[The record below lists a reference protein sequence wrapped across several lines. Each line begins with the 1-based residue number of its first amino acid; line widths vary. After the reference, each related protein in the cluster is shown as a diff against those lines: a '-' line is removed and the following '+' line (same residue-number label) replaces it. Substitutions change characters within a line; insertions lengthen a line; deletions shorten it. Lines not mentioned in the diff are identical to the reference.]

1 MKYLSTRILFL
12 IMLTCSCVRF
22 SYAQQSVLDSLFAK
36 GDSTAV
42 IDSLLKDFDSYLDS
56 LTKPRS
62 FFSASVGIGNGYY
75 SFENKNS
82 VFLTNAQKMMISPS
96 VGYYHKSGLG
106 ITATGYYLLDDA
118 NSQFYQFS
126 ITPSYDFIG
135 HKKIGFGFA
144 FSRYFEK
151 DSLPFYTTPIG
162 NELFGYF
169 TVKKMWLRPTV
180 SVSYGWGSN
189 TEYQQKQAL
198 IWRERLQRYERGFVY
213 IKNKESVMD
222 FATLI
227 SLKHDFDFYHLFH
240 REDAFTLTPVALFT
254 AATQAFGFNSSYQYS
269 FNAIRANLLP
279 SNQNISDQSSFRP
292 QSVAFILR
300 SDYNLRKLFIMP
312 QFVLDYYLPQ
322 TDKHLNF
329 GYSVTAGFNF

>member
-151 DSLPFYTTPIG
+151 DSLPFYKPLSAMNCSDI
-162 NELFGYF
+162 
-169 TVKKMWLRPTV
+169 
-180 SVSYGWGSN
+180 
-189 TEYQQKQAL
+189 
-198 IWRERLQRYERGFVY
+198 
-213 IKNKESVMD
+213 
-222 FATLI
+222 
-227 SLKHDFDFYHLFH
+227 
-240 REDAFTLTPVALFT
+240 
-254 AATQAFGFNSSYQYS
+254 
-269 FNAIRANLLP
+269 LP
-279 SNQNISDQSSFRP
+279 S
-292 QSVAFILR
+292 
-300 SDYNLRKLFIMP
+300 RKCGCVPLYP
-312 QFVLDYYLPQ
+312 
-322 TDKHLNF
+322 
-329 GYSVTAGFNF
+329 